1 LEGFVFLFQFGVGGQ
16 KIFLGLIQVILQLLH
31 LFLESAYLF
40 LGLDDSFFQL
50 IEVNLATIIAQI

>member
-1 LEGFVFLFQFGVGGQ
+1 LEGFVFLFQLGVGGQ

-40 LGLDDSFFQL
+40 LGLDDSFP
-50 IEVNLATIIAQI
+50 VD